1 MSTVKI
7 DISELRSKYG
17 SEVKKLAEFLE
28 EKLKMKTDVSDREIA
43 FKPKEKGETAS
54 ASKEYLRVLL
64 RKYLHKEDLKE
75 EFRVIAGK
83 ENVWVIKE
91 RKLVNE

>member
-1 MSTVKI
+1 MSTAKI
-7 DISELRSKYG
+7 DISELHSKYS

-43 FKPKEKGETAS
+43 LKPKEKGETAS
-54 ASKEYLRVLL
+54 VSKEYLRVLL
-64 RKYLHKEDLKE
+64 RKYLHREDLKE

-91 RKLVNE
+91 RKQVSE

>member
-1 MSTVKI
+1 VKI
-7 DISELRSKYG
+7 DIGELRSKYG

-28 EKLKMKTDVSDREIA
+28 EKLKMKTDVSDREITL
-43 FKPKEKGETAS
+43 KPKEKGETAS
-54 ASKEYLRVLL
+54 VSKEYLRVLL

-91 RKLVNE
+91 RKQVSE